1 MPSSSV
7 QSILAL
13 LAFPA
18 AGSPRQYM
26 IEKAFAHHDLDWRYL
41 TFDVSPESL
50 QDAVKGLKAL
60 GFRGGHCDTP
70 HKNSIMPLLDRTTEI
85 ATAVGAVNVFF
96 RDGDDLVGDDTEGK
110 GVLGG
115 LRSMLDPA
123 GKKIVILGS
132 GRIAR
137 AAAWELAAAKA
148 GAIALVDRNEASA
161 TEAAQLLISKFPVPV
176 AAVPWQDQYVVP
188 AETDILLHAT
198 TLSQENPDDIP
209 PIDLESLRPE
219 LLVADVAPDQP
230 HPPLLREAAAKG
242 CKTLDGL
249 TIFIEQ
255 VAISFQLWTGVDPN
269 RNVLREAVEEYWEV

>member
-1 MPSSSV
+1 MPSDSV

-41 TFDVSPESL
+41 TFEVGPENL
-50 QDAVKGLKAL
+50 NDAVKGLKAL

-70 HKNSIMPLLDRTTEI
+70 HKQAIIALLDRATEI
-85 ATAVGAVNVFF
+85 AAAVGAVNVLF
-96 RDGDDLVGDDTEGK
+96 RDGEELVGDNSEGK

-115 LRSMLDPA
+115 LRSILDPA
-123 GKKIVILGS
+123 GKKIVILGA

-137 AAAWELAAAKA
+137 ATAWELAAAKA
-148 GAIALVDRNEASA
+148 GAIAVVDR
-161 TEAAQLLISKFPVPV
+161 TEGKAAEVARILLGKFPVPIAV
-176 AAVPWQDQYVVP
+176 VPWQEKYAVP
-188 AETDILLHAT
+188 AETDILIHAT
-198 TLSQENPDDIP
+198 TILQEDPEGLP
-209 PIDLESLRPE
+209 PLDLGTLRPE
-219 LLVADVAPDQP
+219 LLVADVAPDRPQT
-230 HPPLLREAAAKG
+230 PLLHAAASKG

-255 VAISFQLWTGVDPN
+255 VAVSFQLWTGVDPD

>member
-13 LAFPA
+13 LADPA

-41 TFDVSPESL
+41 TFEVTPENL

-60 GFRGGHCDTP
+60 GFRGGHCDKP
-70 HKNSIMPLLDRTTEI
+70 HKQSIMALIDRTTEI
-85 ATAVGAVNVFF
+85 ATAVGAVNVLF
-96 RDGDDLVGDDTEGK
+96 REGDDLVGDDTEGK

-115 LRSMLDPA
+115 LRSVLDPA
-123 GKKIVILGS
+123 GKKIVILGA

-148 GAIALVDRNEASA
+148 GAISIVDRNETIAA
-161 TEAAQLLISKFPVPV
+161 EVAQLLLGKFSIPVT
-176 AAVPWQDQYVVP
+176 AVPWQDRFVVP
-188 AETDILLHAT
+188 AETNILIHAT
-198 TLSQENPDDIP
+198 TLSQEHPDGIP

-230 HPPLLREAAAKG
+230 HAPLLREAIAKG

-249 TIFIEQ
+249 TMFIEQ
-255 VAISFQLWTGVDPN
+255 VAVSFKLWTGVDPD
-269 RNVLREAVEEYWEV
+269 RGILREAVEEYWEV